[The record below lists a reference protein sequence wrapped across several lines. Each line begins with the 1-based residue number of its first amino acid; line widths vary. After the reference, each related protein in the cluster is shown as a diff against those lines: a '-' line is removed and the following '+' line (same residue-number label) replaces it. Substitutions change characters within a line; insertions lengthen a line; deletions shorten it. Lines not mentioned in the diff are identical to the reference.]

1 MLGDAER
8 PADHRAIGTCVHVRD
23 RLDLFGGDTA
33 LVRRVFERERLDRLP
48 VCFEP
53 GRRVLDE
60 AIVCEARVDDLARDC
75 VRERDI
81 GSDIDRKPFIS
92 PLGGCRAARIDA
104 DELRA
109 VMNALED
116 VMEKNRMRFA
126 RVRAPQENDVRMLR
140 FEIRIRAATSTEDCR
155 QTDDRGSMSSSVA
168 AVDVV
173 RAKDRSS
180 ELLREIVRLVRRP
193 RTAENAE
200 RVTTIVGH
208 RAAEAVRSGVER
220 LVPRGGLE
228 NAVLSY

>member
-1 MLGDAER
+1 
-8 PADHRAIGTCVHVRD
+8 VRD